1 MFSTVLSA
9 DSLCHN
15 VWFPNLGPLH
25 DYCVVLQLDRK
36 NSKWDKMSFCHHDFL
51 LNCIMCSFPAST
63 LFRHSIAP
71 NLVGLPAGLL
81 WAHRKWRWVSEIG
94 AAYYASKL
102 KSVSIFLASSLL
114 GPNDFERQNTVLA
127 SSSSLYSISSLFA
140 LASLSMFT
148 ISFAEKV
155 DNELL
160 DLVTGLL
167 LPAFTPFPHT
177 YLKWLW
183 SGWCR

>member
-1 MFSTVLSA
+1 
-9 DSLCHN
+9 
-15 VWFPNLGPLH
+15 
-25 DYCVVLQLDRK
+25 
-36 NSKWDKMSFCHHDFL
+36 
-51 LNCIMCSFPAST
+51 
-63 LFRHSIAP
+63 
-71 NLVGLPAGLL
+71 
-81 WAHRKWRWVSEIG
+81 
-94 AAYYASKL
+94 L

-177 YLKWLW
+177 YLK
-183 SGWCR
+183 